1 VVLLCATS
9 ALWADVCGGLPTSPV
24 DCNTPTRT
32 CPGRG
37 MEYWPDPKD
46 GLAPLSFQLS
56 VKPGGTALRIT
67 VRAID
72 SDTAQLEDVHAGDIE
87 VTRCQD
93 GKQLQ
98 LLPILAEGRAVNFGL
113 SFNAYDINFDGYLDF
128 SVLTGVA
135 ASSGRKRSYWVYDP
149 DSGLFLQNKF
159 TEELGKDYLGSIGFD
174 PKKREIHKGY
184 FGAGRGCP
192 GTSETAGDSYRVENN
207 SLKLTHKQEIRIDP
221 GINQDG
227 INQVCTVT
235 VSDLIGGA
243 MRVTRVRRFDASGQP
258 VK

>member
-1 VVLLCATS
+1 MWRRLSVLALCAMS
-9 ALWADVCGGLPTSPV
+9 ALWADVCGGLPTGPV
-24 DCNTPTRT
+24 DCNTSNRT

-56 VKPGGTALRIT
+56 VRPGGPAFRIT
-67 VRAID
+67 VRPIG
-72 SDTAQLEDVHAGDIE
+72 SGAGDIE

-98 LLPILAEGRAVNFGL
+98 LLPILSEGGVVNFGL
-113 SFNAYDINFDGYLDF
+113 SFHAYDINFDGYLDF
-128 SVLTGVA
+128 SVLTDVA
-135 ASSGRKRSYWVYDP
+135 ASSGRKRSYWAYDP
-149 DSGLFLQNKF
+149 VSGLFVQNELTQK
-159 TEELGKDYLGSIGFD
+159 LGKDYLGFIDFD
-174 PKKREIHKGY
+174 PKKREIRKGF

-192 GTSETAGDSYRVENN
+192 GTSEADGESYRVESN
-207 SLKLTHKQEIRIDP
+207 SLTLIHKQEIRIDQ
-221 GINQDG
+221 GTSQDG
-227 INQVCTVT
+227 MYQFCTVT

-243 MRVTRVRRFDASGQP
+243 MHVTRIRRFNALGQP